1 MVRSLAAPTAQFEIS
16 GTLEQGFFGFHT
28 TYSRPRGKAALNR
41 RFTMDTKPDTLER
54 DVEKE
59 YELRAFIEEL
69 RRLADALEKGEPFE
83 IEVDGETVSVPASAK
98 FSVEHERSGEE
109 DDEEDAQVEEELEF
123 QLKWTVS

>member
-1 MVRSLAAPTAQFEIS
+1 
-16 GTLEQGFFGFHT
+16 
-28 TYSRPRGKAALNR
+28 
-41 RFTMDTKPDTLER
+41 MDTKPDTLER

-109 DDEEDAQVEEELEF
+109 DDEEDAQIEEELEF